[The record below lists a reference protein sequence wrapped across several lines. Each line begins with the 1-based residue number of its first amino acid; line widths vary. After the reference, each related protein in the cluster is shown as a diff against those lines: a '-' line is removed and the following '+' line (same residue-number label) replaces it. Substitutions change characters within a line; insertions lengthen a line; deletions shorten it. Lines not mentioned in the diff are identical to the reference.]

1 MYLAMEFMDHGY
13 IKTRYLCQIPL
24 SDTFVRYLCQ
34 NFIRYLY
41 VSSHGVDGQQ
51 VQMTR
56 HLYQIPLYHT
66 FWYLK
71 KVSDKGILDGLGFW
85 ICFSK
90 NVNV

>member
-24 SDTFVRYLCQ
+24 SDTFIQ
-34 NFIRYLY
+34 DTFIRYLY
-41 VSSHGVDGQQ
+41 IDGQQ